1 MLSVLVNTL
10 PRLARPKQ
18 AKLAAMMMQRIP
30 IALFL
35 SVAPIF
41 LPLTADAFVSKAL
54 PSSSVFQHHQK
65 IHGTS
70 TSSVRLAAQDVY
82 RPPDF
87 SVDDDDDDS
96 SSSDKKSEG
105 KLSPE
110 VTWEKSPATTSS
122 SFFASKAT
130 PASDMS
136 ADNKVNTKADKKSYE
151 MSSDEAY
158 FKKAEKTEFEKTK
171 KVSSPSRSDRNKAS
185 SVEGGASWMDR
196 NVEFSKSMPSEDVP
210 QNYERQGQRGSD
222 RGYDDEEDG
231 DDDGW
236 GKPKRGN
243 DYQNRGG
250 ERQGAGDR
258 GGKRGNDSSR
268 QNNRDDDFERGS
280 GRGDGNNFERRGQRG
295 DDKPR
300 RGQSG
305 GNGRRFTDGGGD
317 NDNRTFR
324 EDFRGTRVFVQGLP
338 PDATWQDLKD
348 HFRVAGEVVFA
359 SVSTDRQTGE
369 SKCCGVVQYET
380 TEMARHAI
388 DNMRN
393 FPMDGFKIYVR
404 EDVQERGD
412 GASLNSMSTKKGPT
426 PPTMWKC
433 ASEDNANHLTED
445 EKMAIR
451 SLIKARDSARFR
463 KQYDASDNMREEL
476 KQEFGVH
483 VDDRL
488 KMWWTS
494 VDDSVPQTI
503 RDVKGE
509 GRWEDPKTWRQ
520 IPTTP
525 ENDAC
530 VNPDLVNGLLTQRDI
545 SRREKDFSTADALLI
560 EARDSPDGDLTLRIH
575 DESRTWR
582 IWTNAPPPRPV
593 SHRREETDEKS
604 AGEQCISL
612 TKEFAPHKLEE
623 VETLLEKFP
632 GREFNILKKLKK
644 RYLE

>member
-1 MLSVLVNTL
+1 M
-10 PRLARPKQ
+10 
-18 AKLAAMMMQRIP
+18 
-30 IALFL
+30 FL
-35 SVAPIF
+35 TP
-41 LPLTADAFVSKAL
+41 TADAFASQGL
-54 PSSSVFQHHQK
+54 PSSSSVFQHNQK
-65 IHGTS
+65 IHAGSS

-87 SVDDDDDDS
+87 TVEDNDDD
-96 SSSDKKSEG
+96 SSSDKKSAG
-105 KLSPE
+105 KSSPE
-110 VTWEKSPATTSS
+110 VSWEKSSTTESS
-122 SFFASKAT
+122 SFASKPT
-130 PASDMS
+130 PAVKRSVD
-136 ADNKVNTKADKKSYE
+136 KVNTKADKKSYST
-151 MSSDEAY
+151 SSDESFY
-158 FKKAEKTEFEKTK
+158 NKAEKTK
-171 KVSSPSRSDRNKAS
+171 KVSSPSRSDRKAKQAS
-185 SVEGGASWMDR
+185 VVEGGASWMDR
-196 NVEFSKSMPSEDVP
+196 NVEFSKTMPPEE
-210 QNYERQGQRGSD
+210 NYYDDGERQGQRGSD
-222 RGYDDEEDG
+222 KGYDNDEGVGG

-236 GKPKRGN
+236 GKPAKRGN

-250 ERQGAGDR
+250 QREGGGDR

-280 GRGDGNNFERRGQRG
+280 GRGNGNNFEGRGRRG
-295 DDKPR
+295 DDAPR

-317 NDNRTFR
+317 SDNRTFR
-324 EDFRGTRVFVQGLP
+324 QDFRGTRVFVQGLP
-338 PDATWQDLKD
+338 PAATWQDLKD

-404 EDVQERGD
+404 EDVQEREGPS
-412 GASLNSMSTKKGPT
+412 SLNSMPTKKGPT

-433 ASEDNANHLTED
+433 ANEDNAGHLTED
-445 EKMAIR
+445 EQMAIK

-494 VDDSVPQTI
+494 VDGDSVPQSI
-503 RDVKGE
+503 HDVKGT
-509 GRWEDPKTWRQ
+509 GRWEDPKGWHQ

-582 IWTNAPPPRPV
+582 IWTDAPPPQPV
-593 SHRREETDEKS
+593 RHRREETTEKS

-612 TKEFAPHKLEE
+612 TKEYAPHKLEE
-623 VETLLEKFP
+623 VESLLEKFP

-644 RYLE
+644 RYLNVE